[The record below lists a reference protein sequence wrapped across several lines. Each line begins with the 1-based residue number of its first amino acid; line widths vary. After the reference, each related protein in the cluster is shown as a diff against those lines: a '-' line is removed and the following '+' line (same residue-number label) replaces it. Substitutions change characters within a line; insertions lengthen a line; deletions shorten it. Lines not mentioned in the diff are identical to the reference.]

1 MKDKWLDDIKERVS
15 SFEMETPDG
24 LWDSIEKEMA
34 VVASEKF
41 PESIP
46 KKRTLPVNWKKFAAF
61 AAAIALFLGVCL
73 TLFFVNEDNVPT
85 LAEISEGNSNPNLNI
100 DKEISTDKTAETT
113 EKFLAEASDIV
124 ENKRSVSVNHN
135 IQDDDI
141 SDERISGNADLTE
154 LATIDP
160 EKENNPVKILKNQTD
175 AEDDFDKNE
184 EVLPIWN
191 DLMAYSDV
199 SVGASTSASGIVG
212 AIPAGSGGNLNFSNG
227 PSLDYGGS
235 DDLNTRMG
243 GLKLDG
249 YQAPTTPTQA
259 VFEHKLPVM
268 VGADVSWSLN
278 RQLALQAGLS
288 YSYLKSDISYGG
300 AYSYGKASQ
309 QLHYLGI
316 PVSIRYIPFEW
327 KHFNPYISAGVM
339 LEKCVAG
346 KISSDSP
353 FGVRFTYEGANER
366 PFQFSANAALG
377 LQYNFTRSC
386 GIFIEPGL
394 AYYVDD
400 GTSLKTIYK
409 EHPFNFN
416 LNIGFRFSIPKTK
429 KNLKNKEYEKN

>member
-15 SFEMETPDG
+15 GFEMEAPDS

-34 VVASEKF
+34 TDASSLKTN
-41 PESIP
+41 SD
-46 KKRTLPVNWKKFAAF
+46 KKPLWANWKRFAAF
-61 AAAIALFLGVCL
+61 AAAIALILGVCL
-73 TLFFVNEDNVPT
+73 TLFFVSEDNVPT
-85 LAEISEGNSNPNLNI
+85 LAEISEGNSNPIRNI
-100 DKEISTDKTAETT
+100 DKDVPTDNIAENSKTL
-113 EKFLAEASDIV
+113 LAEASEIAG
-124 ENKRSVSVNHN
+124 NKHSTSAKYN

-141 SDERISGNADLTE
+141 SDERGTGNTDVSGLTSG
-154 LATIDP
+154 DP
-160 EKENNPVKILKNQTD
+160 ENENNPLIILKNQTE

-184 EVLPIWN
+184 EVLPIQN
-191 DLMAYSDV
+191 NLMAYSDV
-199 SVGASTSASGIVG
+199 YVGASTSASGIVG
-212 AIPAGSGGNLNFSNG
+212 AIPAGNGGNLNFSNG
-227 PSLDYGGS
+227 PSLDYGSSNGP
-235 DDLNTRMG
+235 DTRMG

-249 YQAPTTPTQA
+249 YQAPTAPTQA
-259 VFEHKLPVM
+259 VFEHKLPIR
-268 VGADVSWSLN
+268 VGADVSWRVN
-278 RQLALQAGLS
+278 RHLALQAGLS

-300 AYSYGKASQ
+300 VYSYGKASQ

-327 KHFNPYISAGVM
+327 KKFDAYLSAGVI

-353 FGVRFTYEGANER
+353 FGVPFTYDGANER
-366 PFQFSANAALG
+366 PFQFSVNAALG

-429 KNLKNKEYEKN
+429 

>member
-15 SFEMETPDG
+15 GFEMETPDG

-34 VVASEKF
+34 AVAPETS
-41 PESIP
+41 PESKP
-46 KKRTLPVNWKKFAAF
+46 KKRALPVNWKRFAAF
-61 AAAIALFLGVCL
+61 AAAITLILGVCL
-73 TLFFVNEDNVPT
+73 TLFFVGEDDVPT
-85 LAEISEGNSNPNLNI
+85 LAEISEENSNPIRNI
-100 DKEISTDKTAETT
+100 NKDIPTDNIAEKSET
-113 EKFLAEASDIV
+113 FIAEASEIAG
-124 ENKRSVSVNHN
+124 NKQSAPVKYN
-135 IQDDDI
+135 IQVEDI
-141 SDERISGNADLTE
+141 SFERNTANADVSESSTM
-154 LATIDP
+154 DS
-160 EKENNPVKILKNQTD
+160 ENESNSVIILKDPTV
-175 AEDDFDKNE
+175 AEYNLDDKE
-184 EVLPIWN
+184 EFLPIQN
-191 DLMAYSDV
+191 ELMAYSDF
-199 SVGASTSASGIVG
+199 SVGATTSAPGIVG
-212 AIPAGSGGNLNFSNG
+212 AIPTGNGGNLNFSNG
-227 PSLDYGGS
+227 PSLDYGS
-235 DDLNTRMG
+235 SNDTETRMG

-249 YQAPTTPTQA
+249 FQTPAAPTQA
-259 VFEHKLPVM
+259 VFEHKLPVR
-268 VGADVSWSLN
+268 VGADVSWCFN

-327 KHFNPYISAGVM
+327 KHFNAYISAGVM

-353 FGVRFTYEGANER
+353 FGVRFTYDGANER

-377 LQYNFTRSC
+377 LQYNFTGSC

-416 LNIGFRFSIPKTK
+416 LNIGFRFTLPKAK
-429 KNLKNKEYEKN
+429 